1 MAFALFCNRSKKST
15 TKQFLFSLEKA
26 VKRQLAE
33 KMEVGQSDATDDKAK
48 VKVETAELE
57 T

>member
-33 KMEVGQSDATDDKAK
+33 KMEVAQSDATDDGAK
-48 VKVETAELE
+48 VKVETAELK

>member
-1 MAFALFCNRSKKST
+1 MAFALFCNRSKKPT
-15 TKQFLFSLEKA
+15 TKQFLVSLEKA

-33 KMEVGQSDATDDKAK
+33 KLEVAQSDAANNGAK